1 MKKRCLALVT
11 LMVMLASMVLPCA
24 AMAEG
29 RDGYVF
35 YAPVGTIIHDTY
47 LVLPLEYRV
56 SDRECGSGGSSLSYY
71 INYRVLDDA
80 WDENKIVTSG
90 EYTYYLLDDGT
101 IALIAMDQTYQSK
114 KVVVPQTID
123 GYTVTRLGL
132 DRNVAVMKVTY
143 QDATNHD
150 YWNNEDR
157 YLLFGNNVEEVVLPE
172 SVKVIGYKALT
183 TKSNGRVS
191 KLTAPGVTEIGGAPF
206 ATVLYK
212 LPANIEKIGM
222 FAFGD
227 ADMKGE
233 NNQLKLPETLVEIGA
248 CAFMGSALK
257 SVTIPGSVQEI
268 GPYAFAGCAWR
279 LQTVTLKNG
288 VPYISDG
295 MFMNCEKLKQISLPE
310 SIASVGAYA
319 FENCEKLS
327 KVTFAKKAQVASIG
341 EGAFRGCAALK
352 SVVIPEGV
360 TEIGD
365 VAFFDCSALSA
376 VTLPDSLT
384 SIGAHAFDGC
394 SSKVKFTVVDGSYAH
409 QWATDNGFAT
419 KVQKRK

>member
-1 MKKRCLALVT
+1 MRKRCLALVT

-24 AMAEG
+24 AMAFEK
-29 RDGYVF
+29 DHLAFV
-35 YAPVGTIIHDTY
+35 APISVEIHDSE
-47 LVLPLEYRV
+47 VPLPQAYHIV
-56 SDRECGSGGSSLSYY
+56 SDRSFYY
-71 INYRVLDDA
+71 IGEGRNNEVVDPA
-80 WDENKIVTSG
+80 WKASRIITSG
-90 EYTYYLLDDGT
+90 EYTYYLLDDDT
-101 IALIAMDQTYQSK
+101 AALIAIDQTYQSK
-114 KVVVPQTID
+114 RVVIPSEID
-123 GYTVTRLGL
+123 GHTVTRLGL
-132 DRNVAVMKVTY
+132 DRNVDVLEVY
-143 QDATNHD
+143 YSSESHGS
-150 YWNNEDR
+150 WNGSNLF
-157 YLLFGNNVEEVVLPE
+157 LLFGTNVEEVVLPE
-172 SVKVIGYKALT
+172 SVSVIGYLALST
-183 TKSNGRVS
+183 DYQGGIK
-191 KLTAPGVTEIGGAPF
+191 KLIAPGVVDYGGGRCVDVAF
-206 ATVLYK
+206 K
-212 LPANIEKIGM
+212 LPDKIERISY
-222 FAFGD
+222 FAFSDGRFS
-227 ADMKGE
+227 AYK
-233 NNQLKLPETLVEIGA
+233 NKLKLPETLVEIGA
-248 CAFMGSALK
+248 CAFKNSSLRE
-257 SVTIPGSVQEI
+257 VTLPGSVQVL
-268 GPYAFAGCAWR
+268 GPYTFTNCTS

-295 MFMNCEKLKQISLPE
+295 MFMNCKKLKQISLPE

-409 QWATDNGFAT
+409 KWATDNGFAT

>member
-1 MKKRCLALVT
+1 MRKRYLALVT

-24 AMAEG
+24 AMAANPNT
-29 RDGYVF
+29 F
-35 YAPVGTIIHDTY
+35 YACVMTKVHDKDVY
-47 LVLPLEYRV
+47 LPFEYQT
-56 SDRECGSGGSSLSYY
+56 GFYFGGGGSDNSWIGKCYVEDS
-71 INYRVLDDA
+71 A
-80 WDENKIVTSG
+80 WNMANVRQSG
-90 EYTYYLLDDGT
+90 EYTYYLLNDGT
-101 IALIAMDQTYQSK
+101 AALIAMDQGYQSK
-114 KVVVPQTID
+114 TITIPETID
-123 GYTVTRLGL
+123 GYVITRLGL
-132 DRNVAVMKVTY
+132 DTNVGINLPDK
-143 QDATNHD
+143 DIP
-150 YWNNEDR
+150 
-157 YLLFGNNVEEVVLPE
+157 LLFSTRVEEVILPDTIHTIGLSALQVGYYD
-172 SVKVIGYKALT
+172 SVG
-183 TKSNGRVS
+183 
-191 KLTAPGVTEIGGAPF
+191 KLTAPGVTAIGGLCDLN
-206 ATVLYK
+206 VKCK
-212 LPANIEKIGM
+212 LPENLENIGM
-222 FAFGD
+222 FAFYG
-227 ADMKGE
+227 ANLTICK
-233 NNQLKLPETLVEIGA
+233 NKLTLPETLVKIGA
-248 CAFMGSALK
+248 CAFMDSALK

-268 GPYAFAGCAWR
+268 GPYTFAGCAWR

-295 MFMNCEKLKQISLPE
+295 MFMNCKKLKQISLPE

-352 SVVIPEGV
+352 NVVIPEGV

-409 QWATDNGFAT
+409 KWATDNGFAT

>member
-1 MKKRCLALVT
+1 MKKRCLALFT

-29 RDGYVF
+29 RDGYMF
-35 YAPVGTIIHDTY
+35 YAPVGTKIHDSD

-56 SDRECGSGGSSLSYY
+56 SDKTCGSGNSGLFYY
-71 INYRVLDDA
+71 ANHPVLDAA

-90 EYTYYLLDDGT
+90 EYTYYLLNDGT
-101 IALIAMDQTYQSK
+101 IALIAMDQTYQAK

-143 QDATNHD
+143 QDATNQN

-157 YLLFGNNVEEVVLPE
+157 YLLFGKNVEEVVLPE
-172 SVKVIGYKALT
+172 SVKVIGYEALST
-183 TKSNGRVS
+183 DTFSYVS
-191 KLTAPGVTEIGGAPF
+191 KLTAPGITEIGGAPF
-206 ATVLYK
+206 ATVSYK

-222 FAFGD
+222 FAFGQ

-233 NNQLKLPETLVEIGA
+233 KNQLKLPETLVEIGA
-248 CAFMGSALK
+248 CAFMGSDLK

-268 GPYAFAGCAWR
+268 GPYAFAGCAR
-279 LQTVTLKNG
+279 GLQTVTLKNG

-295 MFMNCEKLKQISLPE
+295 MFMNCKKLKQISLPE

-384 SIGAHAFDGC
+384 SIGAHAFDGV

-409 QWATDNGFAT
+409 KWATDNGFAT